1 MQDEGIERASIGMF
15 MLVAV
20 LGGLAFQVPVGRLSD
35 RFDRLIVLCVLSVGL
50 ASAAVALPRL
60 PHSLTFVLPVA
71 ILFGGLMSTLY
82 PVCVANAHDR
92 MPADRVVAVSS
103 WLILAS
109 GCGSVMGPL
118 IGMSLLRRFDIDGV
132 FYLIAAA
139 ALLLSVVAFARN
151 LTSAAPLHLTRTF
164 DLLPPQ
170 PTPIPHDPIGTAN
183 V

>member
-1 MQDEGIERASIGMF
+1 
-15 MLVAV
+15 
-20 LGGLAFQVPVGRLSD
+20 
-35 RFDRLIVLCVLSVGL
+35 
-50 ASAAVALPRL
+50 
-60 PHSLTFVLPVA
+60 
-71 ILFGGLMSTLY
+71 MSTLY

-118 IGMSLLRRFDIDGV
+118 IGMSLLRRIDIDGV

-139 ALLLSVVAFARN
+139 ALFLSVVALARD
-151 LTSAAPLHLTRTF
+151 LTSAAPLRLARTF

-183 V
+183 VRP

>member
-1 MQDEGIERASIGMF
+1 MTAS
-15 MLVAV
+15 
-20 LGGLAFQVPVGRLSD
+20 R
-35 RFDRLIVLCVLSVGL
+35 CVLFARG
-50 ASAAVALPRL
+50 
-60 PHSLTFVLPVA
+60 
-71 ILFGGLMSTLY
+71 
-82 PVCVANAHDR
+82 
-92 MPADRVVAVSS
+92 VSSNS

-164 DLLPPQ
+164 GLLPPQ